1 MKQWPEQF
9 GRGACWLAAGLAAVS
24 LVSCRVCRP
33 LNSDTY
39 VGPVRAPVA
48 EPSGGNL
55 KVAGALPGGA
65 IKPAAKAAADAAKA
79 EPAAPTPAAS
89 PVTTKGPLAISI
101 DQAVVMALSNN
112 QELVVERLTPE
123 IARTWEPELWSVF
136 DPLLTGT
143 IGYERVKEED
153 LRSRGQQFNFQ
164 SDAIV
169 GEAALTKLFPT
180 GTQVSLGASTEVGD
194 VSMLDQLIRSRVGL
208 TVTQP
213 LLRGAGKQANLAAVR
228 GARIATQMSE
238 YELRGFAEELLALV
252 EETYWTCRLA
262 KRHVEIFI
270 DAVKVAEDRV
280 AATEQRIAA
289 GTLGETERVAAKA
302 AVAQREE
309 ELIDAK
315 SEYDTAHLLLL
326 KLLNLPGGD
335 LWTRELNLLD
345 WPKVPSERLED
356 VDVYVRTAL
365 RMRPDLNEARLAVK
379 RGDLEVVRTRNGL
392 LPQLDLFVTLGK
404 SGYARSFGGSWG
416 NLDGDGH
423 DLMVGLAASYPVR
436 NRSARAQHT
445 RARVTRR
452 QAEQAVKNME
462 QLVQWDVRTAY
473 VEVKRATDQI
483 EAAKAARDFFEAVWR
498 AEEIKLRLGRSTNL
512 QVARAD
518 RDRVRSHV
526 AVAEAAADYLRAL
539 VNLYRLTGDLL
550 NRRGIEAP
558 GAKQADLESAGR

>member
-39 VGPVRAPVA
+39 VGPVRAPVG
-48 EPSGGNL
+48 EPSGGNP
-55 KVAGALPGGA
+55 KVAGALPGGP
-65 IKPAAKAAADAAKA
+65 IKAAVNAAADAAKA
-79 EPAAPTPAAS
+79 EPAAPKPPAS
-89 PVTTKGPLAISI
+89 PVLTKGPLAISI
-101 DQAVVMALSNN
+101 NQAVVMALSNN

-153 LRSRGQQFNFQ
+153 LRSRGTQFDFD
-164 SDAIV
+164 SETIV

-180 GTQVSLGASTEVGD
+180 GTEVVLGASTEVGD

-270 DAVKVAEDRV
+270 EAVKVAEDRV

-345 WPKVPSERLED
+345 WPKVPSELLED

-404 SGYARSFGGSWG
+404 SGYAKSFGGSWG

-423 DLMVGLAASYPVR
+423 DLMVGLTASYPVR

-452 QAEQAVKNME
+452 QAEQALKNME

-473 VEVKRATDQI
+473 VEIQRATDQI
-483 EAAKAARDFFEAVWR
+483 KAAKAARDFSEEVWR

-558 GAKQADLESAGR
+558 GAEQADLESAGR

>member
-1 MKQWPEQF
+1 
-9 GRGACWLAAGLAAVS
+9 
-24 LVSCRVCRP
+24 
-33 LNSDTY
+33 
-39 VGPVRAPVA
+39 
-48 EPSGGNL
+48 
-55 KVAGALPGGA
+55 
-65 IKPAAKAAADAAKA
+65 
-79 EPAAPTPAAS
+79 
-89 PVTTKGPLAISI
+89 
-101 DQAVVMALSNN
+101 
-112 QELVVERLTPE
+112 
-123 IARTWEPELWSVF
+123 
-136 DPLLTGT
+136 
-143 IGYERVKEED
+143 
-153 LRSRGQQFNFQ
+153 
-164 SDAIV
+164 
-169 GEAALTKLFPT
+169 
-180 GTQVSLGASTEVGD
+180 
-194 VSMLDQLIRSRVGL
+194 MLDQLIRSRVGL

-213 LLRGAGKQANLAAVR
+213 LLRGAGTQANLAAVR

-238 YELRGFAEELLALV
+238 YELRGFAEELVALV

-280 AATEQRIAA
+280 QATEQRIAA

-309 ELIDAK
+309 ELIDAR

-335 LWTRELNLLD
+335 LWTRELDLRD
-345 WPKVPSERLED
+345 WPHVPSERLKD

-404 SGYARSFGGSWG
+404 SGYAKSFGGSWG

-423 DLMVGLAASYPVR
+423 DLMVGLTASYPVR

-452 QAEQAVKNME
+452 QAEEAVKNME

-473 VEVKRATDQI
+473 VEVQRATDQI
-483 EAAKAARDFFEAVWR
+483 EAAKATRDFFEEVWR
-498 AEEIKLRLGRSTNL
+498 AEDIKLGLGRSTNL

-539 VNLYRLTGDLL
+539 VNLYRLAGDLL
-550 NRRGIEAP
+550 NRRAIEAP
-558 GAKQADLESAGR
+558 GAEQADLESAGR

>member
-1 MKQWPEQF
+1 MKQRPEQF
-9 GRGACWLAAGLAAVS
+9 GRGLCWVAAGLAAVS

-39 VGPVRAPVA
+39 VGPVRAPVGKPA
-48 EPSGGNL
+48 GGNP
-55 KVAGALPGGA
+55 KAAGALPGGP
-65 IKPAAKAAADAAKA
+65 IKPAAKAAADAAKT
-79 EPAAPTPAAS
+79 EPAAAKPPAS
-89 PVTTKGPLAISI
+89 GVPTKGPLGLSI
-101 DQAVVMALSNN
+101 NQAVVTALANN

-136 DPLLTGT
+136 DPLLTGA
-143 IGYERVKEED
+143 IGYERAKGED
-153 LRSRGQQFNFQ
+153 LRSRGQQFDFH
-164 SDAIV
+164 SDAVV

-180 GTQVSLGASTEVGD
+180 GTQVVLGASTEVGD

-213 LLRGAGKQANLAAVR
+213 LLRGAGTQANLAAVR

-238 YELRGFAEELLALV
+238 YELRGFAEELVALV

-280 AATEQRIAA
+280 QATEQRIAA

-309 ELIDAK
+309 ELIDAR

-335 LWTRELNLLD
+335 LWTRELDLLD
-345 WPKVPSERLED
+345 WPHVPSERLKD

-404 SGYARSFGGSWG
+404 SGYADSVAGSWR

-423 DLMVGLAASYPVR
+423 DLMVGLTASYPVR

-473 VEVKRATDQI
+473 VEVQRATDQI
-483 EAAKAARDFFEAVWR
+483 KAAKAARDFFEEVWR
-498 AEEIKLRLGRSTNL
+498 AEDIKLGLGRSTNL

-518 RDRVRSHV
+518 RDRVRSHA

-539 VNLYRLTGDLL
+539 VNLYRLAGNLL

-558 GAKQADLESAGR
+558 GAEQADLESAGR